1 MATLS
6 SRGGQGITFLRSEP
20 ARRATGFGR
29 QKGMTVRY
37 RMLLRVA
44 VAAALPLAAQ
54 AQPVSGL
61 YVGAGAG
68 LNIMQNEADK
78 SINGAATP
86 GKSLEFSIGAAGV
99 GSLGWGFGNGLR
111 AEFEFDYRY
120 NALDQGINPGF
131 GHRSLNGSE
140 QKFGPMVNVLYDL
153 NGLSPLFVPYA
164 GVGAGY
170 QWAEVSSGSVNLAAG
185 SAGAFAYQGIVG
197 AAVPI
202 ASVAGLSA
210 TAEYRFM
217 GLAGDRDYSNGV
229 HFTATRTDD
238 YNHSILFGLRYAF
251 GAPVIPLPG
260 PTPIAVPA
268 PAAGRSY
275 LVFFDW
281 DKATLTSR
289 AQQIVKEAADN
300 AAKVAYTRIEVD
312 GYTDTSG
319 IPQYNQA
326 LSIRRAQVVAAE
338 LVKDGVDKSVIAI
351 QGFGETKLLVPTG
364 PGVREP
370 QNRRVEIIIR

>member
-1 MATLS
+1 MLW
-6 SRGGQGITFLRSEP
+6 
-20 ARRATGFGR
+20 RA
-29 QKGMTVRY
+29 
-37 RMLLRVA
+37 A

-54 AQPVSGL
+54 AQPVNGL

-68 LNIMQNEADK
+68 LNIMQNESDK
-78 SINGAATP
+78 AVNGVATP
-86 GKSLEFSIGAAGV
+86 GKSLEFNIGAAGV

-120 NALDQGINPGF
+120 NGLNEGINPGL

-164 GVGAGY
+164 GIGAGY
-170 QWAEVSSGSVNLAAG
+170 QWADVSSSSPALAAG
-185 SAGAFAYQGIVG
+185 TAGAFAYQGIIG
-197 AAVPI
+197 AAMPI
-202 ASVAGLSA
+202 APVAGLSA

-238 YNHSILFGLRYAF
+238 YNHSILIGLRYAF
-251 GAPVIPLPG
+251 GAPVMPLPG
-260 PTPIAVPA
+260 PAPIAVPA

-281 DKATLTSR
+281 DQATLTAR
-289 AQQIVKEAADN
+289 AQQIVREAADN

-326 LSIRRAQVVAAE
+326 LSQRRAQVVAAE
-338 LVKDGVDKSVIAI
+338 LVKDGVDKGVIAI